1 MKKILLTIV
10 LLAVGA
16 VHADYLFWMV
26 GDNPQSGTDIS
37 GNPTSFA
44 WTDAKLVWDGGS
56 MDLTADDAALHKS
69 LDSYAIAD
77 VGSEYS
83 SQSFYIELWNGDK
96 WLAKSPAAL
105 GSSLAQFISGSNS
118 LNPVAGTGWAPTSYS
133 VPEPTSG
140 LLFVIGGMLLGL
152 KRKRQ
157 V

>member
-26 GDNPQSGTDIS
+26 GNNPQSGTDIS
-37 GNPTSFA
+37 GNPTSFE
-44 WTDAKLVWDGGS
+44 WTNAKLVWDGGS
-56 MDLTADDAALHKS
+56 MDLSAADAELYKS
-69 LDSYAIAD
+69 IDSYAIAD
-77 VGSEYS
+77 VGSDYS
-83 SQSFYIELWNGDK
+83 SKSFYIELWNGNQ
-96 WLAKSPAAL
+96 WRAKSSAAL
-105 GSSLAQFISGSNS
+105 GSSLAQFITGSNT
-118 LNPVAGTGWAPTSYS
+118 LNPVAGTGWAPASYS